1 MYTGMYSCQQEA
13 TNKRL
18 VRLFELITNIFI
30 KCLKPYKLF
39 PLLKVFLIGK
49 FYQREQWSWCS
60 ILSGKDPKFM
70 IYKILTIW
78 WFMKFYNWCYPF
90 SINVVIQYLLQYVKI
105 CSIVSKNKINVQNT
119 KESNKW
125 PKILISWS

>member
-39 PLLKVFLIGK
+39 PLLKLYMDWQVLLKRTMIVMLHPLNA
-49 FYQREQWSWCS
+49 REE
-60 ILSGKDPKFM
+60 P
-70 IYKILTIW
+70 
-78 WFMKFYNWCYPF
+78 
-90 SINVVIQYLLQYVKI
+90 
-105 CSIVSKNKINVQNT
+105 
-119 KESNKW
+119 
-125 PKILISWS
+125 